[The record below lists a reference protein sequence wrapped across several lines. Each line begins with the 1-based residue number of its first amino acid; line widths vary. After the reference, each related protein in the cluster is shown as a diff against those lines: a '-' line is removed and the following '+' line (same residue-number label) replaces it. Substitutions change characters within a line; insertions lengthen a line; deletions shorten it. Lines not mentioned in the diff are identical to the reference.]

1 MVNDIFSI
9 LKLFRCGVN
18 LYRHEATAEAVEY
31 LESTGTQY
39 MFTEIEKNDGSGGY
53 TVFSFIDNN
62 ELQMIE
68 WEWSV

>member
-1 MVNDIFSI
+1 
-9 LKLFRCGVN
+9 
-18 LYRHEATAEAVEY
+18 
-31 LESTGTQY
+31 
-39 MFTEIEKNDGSGGY
+39 MFTEIEKDDGSGGY